1 VLKTLQMLLFLFSS
15 WFCACMLF
23 LFFSCFCFSTISVFE
38 LLWVFQLFVRCFWTV
53 LLWLCLLV
61 YNCVSIGLFCN
72 RCACCCSDSCS
83 GHCSCWFT
91 GKEAEITN
99 MYVKKTLC
107 KTTELYCSV
116 LLLYSTVITTDSTV
130 ISTVFTI
137 ALYCTVLSC
146 IVLYCIVLY
155 CIVWSCI
162 VLHFLL

>member
-1 VLKTLQMLLFLFSS
+1 MLLFLFSNC
-15 WFCACMLF
+15 FCACMLF
-23 LFFSCFCFSTISVFE
+23 LFFKCFCFSVVSVFE

-91 GKEAEITN
+91 AKETEITN

-116 LLLYSTVITTDSTV
+116 LLLYCNYYWLYCNLHCIY
-130 ISTVFTI
+130 
-137 ALYCTVLSC
+137 YCTVLYCVVMYC